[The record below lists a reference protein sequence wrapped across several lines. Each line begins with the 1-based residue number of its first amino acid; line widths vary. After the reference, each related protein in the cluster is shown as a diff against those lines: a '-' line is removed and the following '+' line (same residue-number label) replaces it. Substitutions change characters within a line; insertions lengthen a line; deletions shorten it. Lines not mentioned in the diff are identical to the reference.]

1 MTDEEVRTTP
11 AGSGRLVAPTRMR
24 KAIARTMTASK
35 REIPHFYVS
44 ADIAM
49 DPLLAT
55 ARELNTRRDGGPKI
69 TVTALLLHRLA
80 ATLRAHP
87 AFNAVATEE
96 GFVQVDA
103 INIGVAIALDEGL
116 IAPAILDCGSLD
128 PTALAGRLE
137 DLVSRARAGR
147 LRPDELSGP
156 TFTLSNLGT
165 FPVTS
170 FAAIVPPPQVAI
182 LATGRA
188 EHAGGRRGRRPSCA
202 DDADRHDLRRP
213 PRGRRGGGRRSPRNL
228 EGTGR
233 NTGRAYGLTGRGGA
247 GRRRRHMRL
256 RTGTFK
262 QPY

>member
-1 MTDEEVRTTP
+1 MTNEEVRTTP

-24 KAIARTMTASK
+24 KAIARTMAASK

-55 ARELNTRRDGGPKI
+55 TRELNTRRNGGPKI
-69 TVTALLLHRLA
+69 TVTALLLHHLA

-96 GFVQVDA
+96 GFVKVDA
-103 INIGVAIALDEGL
+103 INIGVAIALDDGL
-116 IAPAILDCGSLD
+116 IAPAILDCGRLD
-128 PTALAGRLE
+128 PPALAGSLE
-137 DLVSRARAGR
+137 QLVSRARAGR
-147 LRPDELSGP
+147 LRPEELSGP
-156 TFTLSNLGT
+156 TFTLSNLGA

-188 EHAGGRRGRRPSCA
+188 EMRAVVVDGGLVARTMLTATLSADHRAVDGAAAGAFLATLKELVETHADS
-202 DDADRHDLRRP
+202 
-213 PRGRRGGGRRSPRNL
+213 
-228 EGTGR
+228 
-233 NTGRAYGLTGRGGA
+233 GA
-247 GRRRRHMRL
+247 
-256 RTGTFK
+256 
-262 QPY
+262 

>member
-1 MTDEEVRTTP
+1 MTEGEVRTPP
-11 AGSGRLVAPTRMR
+11 AGPGRLVAPTRMR
-24 KAIARTMTASK
+24 KAIARTMAASK

-44 ADIAM
+44 VDIAM

-55 ARELNTRRDGGPKI
+55 ARELNARRNSGPKI

-80 ATLRAHP
+80 ATLMAHP

-103 INIGVAIALDEGL
+103 INIGVAIALDDGL
-116 IAPAILDCGSLD
+116 IAPAILDCGRLD
-128 PTALAGRLE
+128 PPALAGSLE
-137 DLVSRARAGR
+137 QLVTRARAGR
-147 LRPDELSGP
+147 LRPEELSGP

-188 EHAGGRRGRRPSCA
+188 EMRAVVVDGGLVARTMLTATLSADHRAVDGAAAGA
-202 DDADRHDLRRP
+202 FLA
-213 PRGRRGGGRRSPRNL
+213 
-228 EGTGR
+228 
-233 NTGRAYGLTGRGGA
+233 
-247 GRRRRHMRL
+247 
-256 RTGTFK
+256 TFK
-262 QPY
+262 RLVEAPVAPVA

>member
-1 MTDEEVRTTP
+1 MTSSRSSPMTDNDVRSTP
-11 AGSGRLVAPTRMR
+11 AGSGRLVTPTRMR
-24 KAIARTMTASK
+24 SAIARTMTTSK

-49 DPLLAT
+49 DPVLAT
-55 ARELNTRRDGGPKI
+55 ARELTASRGDGPKI

-80 ATLRAHP
+80 AALNAHP
-87 AFNAVATEE
+87 AFNSVATEE

-103 INIGVAIALDEGL
+103 INLGIAIALDDGL

-128 PTALAGRLE
+128 PPALAGRLE
-137 DLVSRARAGR
+137 QLVGRARAGR

-188 EHAGGRRGRRPSCA
+188 EMRAVVVDGGVAARTMLTATLSADHRAVDGAAAGA
-202 DDADRHDLRRP
+202 FLA
-213 PRGRRGGGRRSPRNL
+213 
-228 EGTGR
+228 
-233 NTGRAYGLTGRGGA
+233 
-247 GRRRRHMRL
+247 
-256 RTGTFK
+256 TFK
-262 QPY
+262 ELVETPVVPAD

>member
-1 MTDEEVRTTP
+1 MTDSDVRTAP

-24 KAIARTMTASK
+24 KAIARTMAASK

-55 ARELNTRRDGGPKI
+55 ARELNTSRDGGPKI

-80 ATLRAHP
+80 ATLVAHP

-103 INIGVAIALDEGL
+103 VNIGVAIALDDGV
-116 IAPAILDCGSLD
+116 IAPAILGCQALD
-128 PTALAGRLE
+128 PAALAGRLE
-137 DLVSRARAGR
+137 DLVGRARSGR

-156 TFTLSNLGT
+156 TFTLSNLGAY
-165 FPVTS
+165 PVSS
-170 FAAIVPPPQVAI
+170 FGAIVPPPQVAI

-188 EHAGGRRGRRPSCA
+188 EQRAVVVDGVVVPRTMLTATISADHRAVDGAAAGA
-202 DDADRHDLRRP
+202 FLATLK
-213 PRGRRGGGRRSPRNL
+213 
-228 EGTGR
+228 
-233 NTGRAYGLTGRGGA
+233 GLVEA
-247 GRRRRHMRL
+247 
-256 RTGTFK
+256 
-262 QPY
+262 PVAPVA

>member
-1 MTDEEVRTTP
+1 MTDGEARTTP

-24 KAIARTMTASK
+24 RAIARTMAASK
-35 REIPHFYVS
+35 REIPHFYMS
-44 ADIAM
+44 ADIAI

-55 ARELNTRRDGGPKI
+55 ARELNARRSGGPKI

-103 INIGVAIALDEGL
+103 INIGVAIALDDGL
-116 IAPAILDCGSLD
+116 IAPAILDCESLD
-128 PTALAGRLE
+128 PPALAGRLE
-137 DLVSRARAGR
+137 QLVSRARAGR
-147 LRPDELSGP
+147 LRPEELSGP
-156 TFTLSNLGT
+156 TFTLSNLGA

-188 EHAGGRRGRRPSCA
+188 EMRAVVVDGGLVARTMLTATLSADHRAVDGAAAGA
-202 DDADRHDLRRP
+202 FLA
-213 PRGRRGGGRRSPRNL
+213 
-228 EGTGR
+228 
-233 NTGRAYGLTGRGGA
+233 
-247 GRRRRHMRL
+247 
-256 RTGTFK
+256 TFK
-262 QPY
+262 GLVEAPVAPVA